1 MLKNI
6 QCQLGH
12 FLIPADEPRF
22 DSIQTSLSISV
33 ILLMKGFQF
42 IDVLVQ
48 QSVEKNYLV
57 IVVIDSF
64 DYYVGQIF
72 ILVGE

>member
-1 MLKNI
+1 
-6 QCQLGH
+6 
-12 FLIPADEPRF
+12 
-22 DSIQTSLSISV
+22 
-33 ILLMKGFQF
+33 MKGFQF